1 MVSIALTGTI
11 IWSACSPI
19 LEIAFVLGIHTAIFQ
34 GFLSKQIVTAV
45 GIYLS
50 RSKTVS
56 TTDSKLLST
65 LIINIMYPCLLFTN
79 VITGVSTANVASF
92 GIMTIASIVITLI
105 GFAFGFIVMGLT
117 RPPSDF
123 RYGTVMATA
132 MGNYGDMVLAITLAV
147 GNFAPFNAGDA
158 SKGVAYVAGF
168 MCFATI
174 FAFTVGYKLIG
185 EDFKHMPKS
194 VLAVNTTP
202 ISEADDLAI
211 VITDESL
218 DTKNVDT
225 SSLKYWLKTCFN
237 PNTVATLLGLLI
249 TLIPVLR
256 NLFYT
261 ESTAT
266 ETATSQPLAFIF
278 KALQLVGNAGVPIGL
293 LNVGSALGRLEFKK
307 FAPIRVITGIALCRL
322 IVMPILGVVLV
333 QVLVSHGIID
343 GNDKMMQFV
352 MMMEA
357 SIPTASTTVYLT
369 QFWHPRG
376 EADAMASVVVVQY
389 AVAFVTMT
397 LSLAIILSLLA

>member
-1 MVSIALTGTI
+1 MVAINLTGTV

-19 LEIAFVLGIHTAIFQ
+19 LEIALVLGNEPYLTA
-34 GFLSKQIVTAV
+34 A

-65 LIINIMYPCLLFTN
+65 LIINIMYPCLLFTS
-79 VITGVSTANVASF
+79 VVEGVSNANIAAF
-92 GIMTIASIVITLI
+92 GIMTIASVIIT
-105 GFAFGFIVMGLT
+105 AFGLTFGILVMALAK
-117 RPPSDF
+117 PPADF
-123 RYGTVMATA
+123 RYGTVMATS

-147 GNFAPFNAGDA
+147 GNFAPFSDGDA
-158 SKGVAYVAGF
+158 SKGVAYVGAF
-168 MCFATI
+168 LCFANIYT
-174 FAFTVGYKLIG
+174 FTVGYKLIG
-185 EDFKHMPKS
+185 EDFKNIPR
-194 VLAVNTTP
+194 A
-202 ISEADDLAI
+202 EQAAR
-211 VITDESL
+211 TDENIPPEIIV
-218 DTKNVDT
+218 TEEIANAKIADT

-256 NLFYT
+256 NLFYSD
-261 ESTAT
+261 STAT

-278 KALQLVGNAGVPIGL
+278 KAIQLVGNAGVPLGL
-293 LNVGSALGRLEFKK
+293 LNVGSALGQLQFKK
-307 FAPIRVITGIALCRL
+307 FAPIRVITGVAVCRL
-322 IVMPILGVVLV
+322 IIMPILGIVIV

-343 GNDKMMQFV
+343 ANDKMMQFV

-357 SIPTASTTVYLT
+357 AIPTASTAVYLT

-389 AVAFVTMT
+389 AIAFVTLT
-397 LSLAIILSLLA
+397 LSLAVILSLLA